1 MSRKPLSSKLRNC
14 GLAIIFS
21 TCLANAV
28 HAADTRP
35 AVRFAPDRPID
46 PIAQLPPAPAPY
58 QPAPPLTRDFIIA
71 QLQNKVS
78 DSSASSQVVV
88 TGTAKASTP
97 ASQTANGKVP
107 GTPLLDLA
115 HRLKLPL
122 PLPAARIV
130 VTKSQRR
137 LDLFSGQT
145 LVKSFPVALGS
156 QPVGPKQNQGD
167 SRTPEGQFYIC
178 TRNANNSAFH
188 TFLGLSYPAL
198 PDAAKAVN
206 NKTISWREYMAIR
219 QRLAS
224 RGAPPWGTR
233 LGGWVG
239 IHGGTDGA
247 FAQKKIKERG
257 GSDWTAGCIALTNAE
272 IDEIYKATKLGTPVL
287 VQP

>member
-1 MSRKPLSSKLRNC
+1 MPKKSLPLRLHHC
-14 GLAIIFS
+14 GLAIIVS
-21 TCLANAV
+21 AALANVA
-28 HAADTRP
+28 HAADTQP
-35 AVRFAPDRPID
+35 SVPFAVDRPID

-58 QPAPPLTRDFIIA
+58 QPAPSLTKDFIIA
-71 QLQNKVS
+71 QLQNGAS
-78 DSSASSQVVV
+78 DSSASTNVVV
-88 TGTAKASTP
+88 MGTTTSSTAFQPATGQP
-97 ASQTANGKVP
+97 V
-107 GTPLLDLA
+107 GTPLLDIA

-122 PLPAARIV
+122 PLPSARIV

-137 LDLFSGQT
+137 LDLFSGQI

-156 QPVGPKQNQGD
+156 QPVGPKQSQGD
-167 SRTPEGQFYIC
+167 SRTPEGQYYIC

-198 PDAAKAVN
+198 PDATKAVN
-206 NKTISWREYMAIR
+206 NKTISWREYMVIR

-257 GSDWTAGCIALTNAE
+257 SKDWTAGCIALTNAE
-272 IDEIYKATKLGTPVL
+272 IDEIYKATQLGTPVL